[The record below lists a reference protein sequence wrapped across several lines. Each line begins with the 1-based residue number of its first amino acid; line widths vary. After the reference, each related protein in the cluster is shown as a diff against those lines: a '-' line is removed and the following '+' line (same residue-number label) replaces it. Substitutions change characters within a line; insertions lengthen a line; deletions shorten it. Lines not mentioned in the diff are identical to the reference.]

1 MKKCR
6 STLYRAALSAA
17 LALNLFV
24 TVASS
29 TQAATP
35 PPSEARAI
43 AREAYLYGFP
53 LVEGYKTLHKQAV
66 DQTGPDYKAP
76 LNQIGHSRNVATPQ
90 DTFVV
95 TPNSDTPYS
104 YAWLDLRAE
113 PIVVTMPKIESDRYY
128 SVQLIDLYTHNFGY
142 LGTRSYGNEGGDF
155 LIVGPSWT
163 GEKPKGIR
171 AVIVCETEI
180 LYALFRTQLFNPADL
195 DRVHSIQDGYAVR
208 PLSTFLGQPAKPAAP
223 AIRWPAPTKDMS
235 ESLQI
240 FSYLNFLLQF
250 CPTVP
255 SESELMERF
264 AKLDIGA
271 GETFDP
277 QSLSAETRAA
287 VREGMEVVWKED
299 FTGLM
304 ADLNAG
310 RVSSGD
316 VFGTREFLKNNY
328 LYRFAGA
335 KLGLYGNSREEAL
348 YPTYF
353 VDADKQKPDGAKHR
367 YTLSFDEGQLP
378 PANAFWSLTMYDGKS
393 QFLVANPLNRYL
405 LNSTLLETFKYDADG
420 SLTLYLQK
428 DSPGADKESNW
439 LPAPDG
445 PFYAILRLY
454 MPKPAVFDG
463 TWRQPPL
470 ERTE

>member
-1 MKKCR
+1 MKNR
-6 STLYRAALSAA
+6 SKQWCHAGLSSAFA
-17 LALNLFV
+17 ISLF
-24 TVASS
+24 TIFAPA
-29 TQAATP
+29 TQAAA
-35 PPSEARAI
+35 PSPAEARAI

-66 DQTGPDYKAP
+66 DRTGPDYKAP

-113 PIVVTMPKIESDRYY
+113 PIVVTMPKIESNRYY

-142 LGTRSYGNEGGDF
+142 LGTRTYGHDGGDF
-155 LIVGPSWT
+155 LIVGPSWK
-163 GEKPKGIR
+163 GEKPPSIR
-171 AVIVCETEI
+171 AVITCETEI

-195 DRVHSIQDGYAVR
+195 DRVHKIQDRYAVQ
-208 PLSTFLGQPAKPAAP
+208 PLSKYLGQPAKPAAP
-223 AIRWPAPTKDMS
+223 AIQWPALTKDMS
-235 ESLQI
+235 ESAEV
-240 FSYLNFLLQF
+240 FRYLNFLLQF

-255 SESELMERF
+255 SEQELMQRF
-264 AKLDIGA
+264 AKLNIGA
-271 GETFDP
+271 GKTFDP
-277 QSLSAETRAA
+277 QALPAENRQA
-287 VREGMEVVWKED
+287 VGEGMEAVWKED

-304 ADLNAG
+304 AQLNAG
-310 RVSSGD
+310 KVSSGD

-328 LYRFAGA
+328 LLRFAGA

-353 VDADKQKPDGAKHR
+353 VDAAKQKPDGAKHR
-367 YTLSFDEGQLP
+367 YTLRFGQGQLP
-378 PANAFWSLTMYDGKS
+378 PAQAFWSLTMYDGKS
-393 QFLVANPLNRYL
+393 QFLVANRLNRYL
-405 LNSTLLETFKYDADG
+405 LNSTMLDTFKYDADG
-420 SLTLYLQK
+420 SLTLYVQK

-463 TWRQPPL
+463 TWKQPPL
-470 ERTE
+470 QRVE